1 MRGKTAI
8 SINAAR
14 MASVIDPVSCRTA
27 AAVNAA
33 ARPNATVISIPSAN
47 NVGPKI
53 FCASA
58 DAANI
63 NGRPGSIQSRVGHSP
78 NSIWRPPVM

>member
-14 MASVIDPVSCRTA
+14 IASVIDPVSCRTA
-27 AAVNAA
+27 AAVHAA
-33 ARPNATVISIPSAN
+33 ATANATEIRMPSAKS
-47 NVGPKI
+47 VDPKI

-63 NGRPGSIQSRVGHSP
+63 SGSPGSIQSRVGHSP